1 MVANYCGLLLF
12 VVARVLRRR
21 AEHSSD
27 LRPGDKFSYSTL
39 HGAFGFFRLWFCR
52 FFCCGCSVAT
62 FFVEG
67 GTEVGWGLCLFC
79 LVEKVWNA
87 SLLVVAF
94 PTKAWLK
101 RKSSNSVLNVDA
113 RSLDCITHTQP
124 VGKLHVR
131 GAASRKAH
139 I

>member
-1 MVANYCGLLLF
+1 MVFCCLLL
-12 VVARVLRRR
+12 RVSCAAEPNIHRIFAQETNFHIRRCMELS
-21 AEHSSD
+21 A
-27 LRPGDKFSYSTL
+27 FSGFGS
-39 HGAFGFFRLWFCR
+39 AGFFLRLLS
-52 FFCCGCSVAT
+52 GDI

-79 LVEKVWNA
+79 LVETVWNA